1 MGTATMVMGLGG
13 DYEATRAVALRTRI
27 ARIAGVNFVEFNY
40 TSNRVTVRYDPDQL
54 SQKELENIVTR
65 EKRHQARSVTKLQNS
80 SEVG

>member
-27 ARIAGVNFVEFNY
+27 AGIAGVDFVEFNY
-40 TSNRVTVRYDPDQL
+40 TTNRVTVRFDPDQL
-54 SQKELENIVTR
+54 SQKELENMVTR
-65 EKRHQARSVTKLQNS
+65 EKGHRTRSVSNLPSS